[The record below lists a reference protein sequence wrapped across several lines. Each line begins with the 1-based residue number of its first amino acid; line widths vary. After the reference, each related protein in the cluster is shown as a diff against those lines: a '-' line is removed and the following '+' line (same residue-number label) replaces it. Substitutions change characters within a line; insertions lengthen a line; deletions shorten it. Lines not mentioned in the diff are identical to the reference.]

1 MRRDSAR
8 ISLKVISI
16 LSVRLGL
23 DFDGAMHIFTCIAAT
38 AMLGF

>member
-23 DFDGAMHIFTCIAAT
+23 DFDGAMHIFTCIAT